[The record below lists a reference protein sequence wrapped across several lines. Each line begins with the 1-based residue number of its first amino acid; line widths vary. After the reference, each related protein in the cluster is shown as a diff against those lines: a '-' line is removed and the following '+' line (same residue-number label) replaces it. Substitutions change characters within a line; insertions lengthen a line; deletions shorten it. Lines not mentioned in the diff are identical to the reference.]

1 LPCGP
6 LDFCK
11 ARHTAGPTDAVLVA
25 WDCPQGHTV
34 IVPEPILEAL
44 IRLSA
49 ATAVGIVL
57 GINRDLRGKPTG
69 IRTLGL
75 VALGTA
81 AVTVATVNVEGMEGH
96 PDAMS
101 RVVQGVIQGV
111 LTGIGFIGA
120 GVVLRGPRPFEIH
133 GLTTAANVWL
143 TAGLGIACG
152 LGAWHVVWVGTVLG
166 FLLLVVLYPLEKRI
180 EAPPPDRRAD
190 SDDHGPRNKER
201 RP

>member
-1 LPCGP
+1 MRP
-6 LDFCK
+6 
-11 ARHTAGPTDAVLVA
+11 ATASRVRGVESDY
-25 WDCPQGHTV
+25 PQGSPV
-34 IVPEPILEAL
+34 IVPEPMLEAL

-81 AVTVATVNVEGMEGH
+81 AVTVATINVEGMEGH

-120 GVVLRGPRPFEIH
+120 GVVLQGPKPFEIR

-152 LGAWHVVWVGTVLG
+152 LGAWHVVWIGTVLG
-166 FLLLVVLYPLEKRI
+166 FLLLVVVYPLEKKI
-180 EAPPPDRRAD
+180 EAPPPDPRAD
-190 SDDHGPRNKER
+190 GDDRANRDRER
-201 RP
+201 RR